1 MGKTTRKEPQGCG
14 PFWNFFRI
22 NSSKGKIESNKISNL
37 REKIPVED
45 LSSENLQELNTTKA
59 NVAGRRLRSDSPVED
74 GVFESQP
81 LKRQNSMGEVE
92 PPQMG
97 SNTRSNPASPPSH
110 HTTTTLHRQQH
121 NADTTASQ
129 HPVIMME
136 KSSTFPPSRAE
147 GNTRK
152 SQNIQQISSH
162 TGPTPSNGNECPPY
176 GSKSV
181 IGRRA
186 KMEDAFKAV
195 PNLMQVPLHREAD
208 ELLPPRL
215 APQLRSTSGS
225 SRGSAETAAAAASA
239 SAGVPQQSTAVPA
252 ISGSENQ
259 QAASTT
265 TAGSAFATQTGPGG
279 LAISPPDESSVE
291 VLHFFGVF
299 DGHGGADAAMHCA
312 KTLHERVK
320 QVLSSVTSPSGCS
333 GNMGTPS
340 PTDTNQQEAGEQKK
354 VQSLRGGAAAEAEVA
369 GEGGVEGSSTSHAVV
384 TDVPL
389 SSAFES
395 GSSDIDF
402 MDAVDMEA
410 SEGGDGS
417 GDGNDT
423 KDGVLLTPGAG
434 RLSHAASIEGLP
446 CTTETV
452 EAALTKAFHLTD
464 EEFGEMGGYEHLAL
478 VGTTAVVALVGGR
491 MIYVANCG
499 DSRAVLCRDG
509 QAIALTDDHKAAR
522 EDETARVEA
531 AGGQILF
538 WNGVRVMG
546 LLAVSRAIGDHSL
559 RPYVIAEPEVTIV
572 NRNPDD
578 EVLIMASDGLWDV
591 MSNQEACNLA
601 KKCLLRARQRGSTRH
616 SAAKVAATVLTRA
629 AVDRG
634 SRDNVTV
641 VIVDLTLE
649 GEGIEGERE
658 DTSAPLPSK
667 PSHRSSDG
675 VGSGNLP
682 SPTTWDAK
690 THVEGGNGG
699 GSNEEEMPPAAAAGA
714 TKTMPMAPP
723 SPFDMPMP
731 TDGGT
736 AAPVAVT
743 IEGNPQQQA
752 IHPRGSVPMTSPFST
767 E

>member
-1 MGKTTRKEPQGCG
+1 
-14 PFWNFFRI
+14 
-22 NSSKGKIESNKISNL
+22 
-37 REKIPVED
+37 
-45 LSSENLQELNTTKA
+45 
-59 NVAGRRLRSDSPVED
+59 
-74 GVFESQP
+74 
-81 LKRQNSMGEVE
+81 
-92 PPQMG
+92 
-97 SNTRSNPASPPSH
+97 
-110 HTTTTLHRQQH
+110 
-121 NADTTASQ
+121 
-129 HPVIMME
+129 
-136 KSSTFPPSRAE
+136 
-147 GNTRK
+147 
-152 SQNIQQISSH
+152 
-162 TGPTPSNGNECPPY
+162 
-176 GSKSV
+176 
-181 IGRRA
+181 
-186 KMEDAFKAV
+186 MEDAFKAV
-195 PNLMQVPLHREAD
+195 PNLLQVPLHREVD
-208 ELLPPRL
+208 ESIPPRL
-215 APQLRSTSGS
+215 APQLRTNSSS
-225 SRGSAETAAAAASA
+225 SRGSAETAAAAAA
-239 SAGVPQQSTAVPA
+239 AAAGVAQQTSGAP
-252 ISGSENQ
+252 SGSENQ
-259 QAASTT
+259 QTASTT
-265 TAGSAFATQTGPGG
+265 TGGSALTTQTAPGG
-279 LAISPPDESSVE
+279 LTICPPDESSVE

-320 QVLSSVTSPSGCS
+320 QVLSAVTSPCTAGGS
-333 GNMGTPS
+333 GNMGTP
-340 PTDTNQQEAGEQKK
+340 TEKQQQEEQLLGEDNKPVAGET
-354 VQSLRGGAAAEAEVA
+354 GAAATE
-369 GEGGVEGSSTSHAVV
+369 EGGAGVEGSSTSQAAA
-384 TDVPL
+384 TDIPL

-395 GSSDIDF
+395 GSSEIDF

-410 SEGGDGS
+410 SEGGDAG
-417 GDGNDT
+417 GDGND
-423 KDGVLLTPGAG
+423 DDDDNGILRPSAG

-572 NRNPDD
+572 NRHPDD

-641 VIVDLTLE
+641 VIVDLTNQLE
-649 GEGIEGERE
+649 GDVEGERE

-667 PSHRSSDG
+667 PSKESSG
-675 VGSGNLP
+675 GIGHVG
-682 SPTTWDAK
+682 TWDAQHDRN
-690 THVEGGNGG
+690 TSGGSGQG
-699 GSNEEEMPPAAAAGA
+699 GSNDDPMPSAPPAPPTAAAP
-714 TKTMPMAPP
+714 MPSAPP
-723 SPFDMPMP
+723 SPFDLPMTTP
-731 TDGGT
+731 APATTGVT
-736 AAPVAVT
+736 QPVAM
-743 IEGNPQQQA
+743 EGNPQQQA

>member
-1 MGKTTRKEPQGCG
+1 
-14 PFWNFFRI
+14 
-22 NSSKGKIESNKISNL
+22 
-37 REKIPVED
+37 
-45 LSSENLQELNTTKA
+45 
-59 NVAGRRLRSDSPVED
+59 
-74 GVFESQP
+74 
-81 LKRQNSMGEVE
+81 
-92 PPQMG
+92 MG
-97 SNTRSNPASPPSH
+97 SNTRNNPDSPPSSH
-110 HTTTTLHRQQH
+110 ITAATTLQPQQQQQK
-121 NADTTASQ
+121 NADTTGSE
-129 HPVIMME
+129 HPAMMVE
-136 KSSTFPPSRAE
+136 KSSTFPPSKAD
-147 GNTRK
+147 GSIRK
-152 SQNIQQISSH
+152 SHEIQQIFSR
-162 TGPTPSNGNECPPY
+162 TGPTANTSVCPPY

-215 APQLRSTSGS
+215 APQLRSTSTS
-225 SRGSAETAAAAASA
+225 SKCSAETATAAATAA
-239 SAGVPQQSTAVPA
+239 AGVPQQIPTVPTN
-252 ISGSENQ
+252 SGSETQ
-259 QAASTT
+259 QAVSTT
-265 TAGSAFATQTGPGG
+265 TAGSAFAPQTAPEG
-279 LAISPPDESSVE
+279 LTICPPDETSVE
-291 VLHFFGVF
+291 NLHFFGVF

-320 QVLSSVTSPSGCS
+320 QVLSSVTSRGNS

-340 PTDTNQQEAGEQKK
+340 PTDIDTQQGAERKQEEEF
-354 VQSLRGGAAAEAEVA
+354 SLGGGAADLEVA
-369 GEGGVEGSSTSHAVV
+369 EGGGVEGSSTSPAVA
-384 TDVPL
+384 TEVPL
-389 SSAFES
+389 SSTFES
-395 GSSDIDF
+395 GSSDVDF
-402 MDAVDMEA
+402 MDAVDLEA
-410 SEGGDGS
+410 SDSGGDK
-417 GDGNDT
+417 DDT
-423 KDGVLLTPGAG
+423 NEGVHRSGAG
-434 RLSHAASIEGLP
+434 RLNQAVSIEGLP

-478 VGTTAVVALVGGR
+478 VGTTAVVTLIGSR

-499 DSRAVLCRDG
+499 DSRAVLCRVG
-509 QAIALTDDHKAAR
+509 QAIPLSDDHKAAR

-572 NRNPDD
+572 NRTTDD

-649 GEGIEGERE
+649 GEGLEAGRE
-658 DTSAPLPSK
+658 EFSAPLPSK
-667 PSHRSSDG
+667 LSHRRSSDG
-675 VGSGNLP
+675 TESGDLP
-682 SPTTWDAK
+682 PRTSWDAK
-690 THVEGGNGG
+690 SLPDAGSGG
-699 GSNEEEMPPAAAAGA
+699 GSNEEEIPSTAAGA
-714 TKTMPMAPP
+714 GAEATTVAPLSPFNMPMI
-723 SPFDMPMP
+723 
-731 TDGGT
+731 TGEGT
-736 AAPVAVT
+736 TAPVAVH
-743 IEGNPQQQA
+743 IPAEGNPQQQA
-752 IHPRGSVPMTSPFST
+752 IHPRGSIPMTSPFSS

>member
-1 MGKTTRKEPQGCG
+1 
-14 PFWNFFRI
+14 
-22 NSSKGKIESNKISNL
+22 
-37 REKIPVED
+37 V
-45 LSSENLQELNTTKA
+45 
-59 NVAGRRLRSDSPVED
+59 
-74 GVFESQP
+74 
-81 LKRQNSMGEVE
+81 
-92 PPQMG
+92 
-97 SNTRSNPASPPSH
+97 
-110 HTTTTLHRQQH
+110 
-121 NADTTASQ
+121 
-129 HPVIMME
+129 E
-136 KSSTFPPSRAE
+136 KSSTFPPRKAD
-147 GNTRK
+147 GCTRK
-152 SQNIQQISSH
+152 SHDIQQITSR
-162 TGPTPSNGNECPPY
+162 TGPTPNYSECPPY

-215 APQLRSTSGS
+215 APQLRTTSSS
-225 SRGSAETAAAAASA
+225 SRCSAETAAAAAA
-239 SAGVPQQSTAVPA
+239 AAAGVPQTVIPAVPA
-252 ISGSENQ
+252 ISGSETQ
-259 QAASTT
+259 QAGSITT
-265 TAGSAFATQTGPGG
+265 SGSAFTAQIGPGG
-279 LAISPPDESSVE
+279 LTICPPDQSSVE

-320 QVLSSVTSPSGCS
+320 EALSSVTSPSGGS
-333 GNMGTPS
+333 GNRGTPS
-340 PTDTNQQEAGEQKK
+340 PTEIQTQQEAVGKQEEKF
-354 VQSLRGGAAAEAEVA
+354 SLRGSAAAAEAQVA
-369 GEGGVEGSSTSHAVV
+369 EEGGVEGSSTSHTVA
-384 TDVPL
+384 TDIPL
-389 SSAFES
+389 SSTFES

-402 MDAVDMEA
+402 MDAVDLEA
-410 SEGGDGS
+410 SEGG
-417 GDGNDT
+417 GNEVDPNGGMLRA
-423 KDGVLLTPGAG
+423 DGAG
-434 RLSHAASIEGLP
+434 RLRHAASIEGLP

-478 VGTTAVVALVGGR
+478 VGTTAVVALIGGR

-509 QAIALTDDHKAAR
+509 QAIPLSDDHKAAR

-572 NRNPDD
+572 NRYPDD

-649 GEGIEGERE
+649 GEGLQGKRDEI
-658 DTSAPLPSK
+658 SVPLPLK
-667 PSHRSSDG
+667 PSLRSSDG
-675 VGSGNLP
+675 IEIENLPCSTIWDTKVPLNGSSGN
-682 SPTTWDAK
+682 D
-690 THVEGGNGG
+690 
-699 GSNEEEMPPAAAAGA
+699 GSNEEEMPGAPAPDATPAA
-714 TKTMPMAPP
+714 PQ
-723 SPFDMPMP
+723 SPFDVPMP
-731 TDGGT
+731 SEGT
-736 AAPVAVT
+736 AGAPLTAVT

-752 IHPRGSVPMTSPFST
+752 IHPRGSIPMTSPFST
-767 E
+767 D